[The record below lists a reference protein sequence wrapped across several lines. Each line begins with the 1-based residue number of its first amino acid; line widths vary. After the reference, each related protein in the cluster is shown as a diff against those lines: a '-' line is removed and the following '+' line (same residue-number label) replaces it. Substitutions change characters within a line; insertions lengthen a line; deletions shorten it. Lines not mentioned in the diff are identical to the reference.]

1 MSTAVNKYC
10 KLVGKKLCCLPQTKK
25 TLLLGIRKDLA
36 EYPNEIL
43 MDFHSIEESYGKA
56 DATAEMLMETVSDEE
71 KAKAYKRNRI
81 NKWVHIG
88 IGVFLLALALFIYL
102 YVWDQVPIYFNFNI
116 AEG

>member
-1 MSTAVNKYC
+1 MSSAVNKYC

-25 TLLLGIRKDLA
+25 MLLLGIRKDLA

-71 KAKAYKRNRI
+71 KAKALNRNKI
-81 NKWVHIG
+81 IKWICLSV
-88 IGVFLLALALFIYL
+88 GVVLFISSILMYFYL
-102 YVWDQVPIYFNFNI
+102 WDGMPLSAIDVIKE
-116 AEG
+116 A

>member
-1 MSTAVNKYC
+1 MSSAVNKYC

-25 TLLLGIRKDLA
+25 MLLLGIRKDLA

-71 KAKAYKRNRI
+71 KAKAQRRKQLF
-81 NKWVHIG
+81 KWVY
-88 IGVFLLALALFIYL
+88 IGVCIILLLLAIYM
-102 YVWDQVPIYFNFNI
+102 YFYIFDKI
-116 AEG
+116 PTLKTTLISEG